1 MKNTRELLGGLI
13 TAVLIVLIVLGA
25 LTLSLV
31 EGMSSPI
38 RAIEATE
45 TPFELPTYP
54 VVIAAATTESVATP
68 TVTATIACS
77 QPSGWVEHIV
87 QFGDSIED
95 LAVRTGLAASRLRE
109 ANCLL
114 SDELVTGTILFLPP
128 SALTTTSAP
137 LISPTSFKCGPP
149 ADWISYLV
157 KSHDTLFRISLDYG
171 VSVPQ
176 LQLAN
181 CMGNSTFLRVGDLIY
196 VPNVVTRTP
205 DYSPTP
211 TGTKVP
217 TQTSTPE
224 TVIPTETPTPDL
236 TVTPAES
243 LTP

>member
-1 MKNTRELLGGLI
+1 MKNTRELFGGI
-13 TAVLIVLIVLGA
+13 FPAVLIMMIVLGT

-31 EGMSSPI
+31 EGTSSPVLPMD
-38 RAIEATE
+38 ATE
-45 TPFELPTYP
+45 TPFELPTYL
-54 VVIAAATTESVATP
+54 VVIATATGPLSTP

-87 QFGDSIED
+87 QFDDSIEN
-95 LAVRTGLAASRLRE
+95 LAVSTGLTASRLRE

-114 SDELVTGTILFLPP
+114 SDELVTGTVLFLPP
-128 SALTTTSAP
+128 AALTATSAP
-137 LISPTSFKCGPP
+137 LASATPARCGPP

-157 KSHDTLFRISLDYG
+157 KSQDTLFRISLDYG
-171 VSVPQ
+171 ISVPQ

-181 CMGNSTFLRVGDLIY
+181 CMGNSTFLRVGDSIY
-196 VPNVVTRTP
+196 VPNVITRTP

-224 TVIPTETPTPDL
+224 TVVPTVTPTPDY

-243 LTP
+243 ATP